1 MPHDLND
8 LYYFAK
14 VVECGGFAAAGRETG
29 IPKSRLSR
37 RIAELEERLQVR
49 LLHRTTR
56 KLALTE
62 VGERHLQHCRNLLLE
77 AEMAEQVIAELSV
90 EPRGRLRLSA
100 PVAMASSNL
109 ADLLPRFLERHP
121 QVQLEILLTN
131 RRVDLLNEGWTWHCA
146 RANSATRTCAGL
158 PAPGSG
164 DHADPRRPV
173 ADRRA
178 APGTSGRPEDL
189 PFLGAIHNDRKVH
202 ATLIGPDGS
211 RYQLERE
218 PRLGV
223 DDFVLRKK
231 AAVAGLGVT
240 LLPEGYCDGELAD
253 GSLVRILPQWTLP
266 KSTLQA
272 AYLPRS
278 SQIPAIRALIDFLV
292 EALQRPRARPA
303 RPTAAPSSE
312 PRRSADPLQQR
323 GGQAPAEQAV
333 EPERLVQRTM
343 PQNTSWNESLR
354 VLWRNTCCAT
364 SAPGQPPSSSN
375 RCRRTS
381 GYASRR
387 VRRCACPASRGRMR
401 AGWPADRPAAARGP
415 VRPGTS
421 ASASGRQHAED
432 QQDQQ
437 LRQRALQ
444 RARRVGAGRAWA
456 RVTGAW
462 APRRTVGG
470 SMVSASSRALSRAG
484 GPGHPG
490 WRETT
495 PGRPGGDGGRRGT
508 RRYAGRLLP
517 RRSSAG

>member
-62 VGERHLQHCRNLLLE
+62 VGERYLQHCRNLLLE

-131 RRVDLLNEGWTWHCA
+131 RRVDLLNEGVDVALRVRELGDEDPALVCRRLA
-146 RANSATRTCAGL
+146 PATTQIL
-158 PAPGSG
+158 
-164 DHADPRRPV
+164 
-173 ADRRA
+173 A
-178 APGTSGRPEDL
+178 APSLIAGRRLEHPEDLEDL

-240 LLPEGYCDGELAD
+240 LLPEGYCDRELAD

-266 KSTLQA
+266 KSTMQA

-292 EALQRPRARPA
+292 EALQRPSGE
-303 RPTAAPSSE
+303 TCLS
-312 PRRSADPLQQR
+312 
-323 GGQAPAEQAV
+323 
-333 EPERLVQRTM
+333 VQVH
-343 PQNTSWNESLR
+343 P
-354 VLWRNTCCAT
+354 
-364 SAPGQPPSSSN
+364 PG
-375 RCRRTS
+375 
-381 GYASRR
+381 
-387 VRRCACPASRGRMR
+387 
-401 AGWPADRPAAARGP
+401 
-415 VRPGTS
+415 
-421 ASASGRQHAED
+421 ASGRQHAED

-444 RARRVGAGRAWA
+444 RARRSRRRPRLGPRHRRLGATADSRRIDGQRVQPRPLGAQAALGILAGEKPHLVALAGTAVAAERGDMQEDFFPAGLRQDEAEALVVIPAADHARLFHIHIHSLATRFALHSSHPRRPDEKRRGSRRASCLFPGLTPRRRCSSRSGGIARSPGSAGR
-456 RVTGAW
+456 
-462 APRRTVGG
+462 RR
-470 SMVSASSRALSRAG
+470 S
-484 GPGHPG
+484 
-490 WRETT
+490 
-495 PGRPGGDGGRRGT
+495 DT
-508 RRYAGRLLP
+508 RRKP
-517 RRSSAG
+517 RSCGCR